1 VNGTSEACTAA
12 RPTATVRTAMLRVA
26 SALLLLAS
34 LATAQQPPELRV
46 GKAADLTVDGRL
58 DEAAWQ
64 SAASIDGLTAIEPVQ
79 GARPAVGTEVRVLAD
94 SKNLYIGV
102 RCYDDPEQLTAF
114 AVARDA
120 GLGSE
125 DHVKIVL
132 GPVADGRTGYVL
144 AINPRGAR
152 YDALVADR
160 GESENPDW
168 NGAWEA
174 RTHVDADGWTLEV
187 RVPVAILVFDG
198 DSDRWQFNVER
209 RVQRLLER
217 SRWSTPR
224 LDQRVTQLSRA
235 GYLVG
240 LPEFDLGLGV
250 LVMPS
255 AVARSVRSN
264 DPTENAIG
272 DEFDGSLDASLRITP
287 ELSAIVTVNSD
298 FAEADVDRR
307 QINLTRFPL
316 FFPERRPFFYEG
328 ADAFDFGLGLQRNI
342 VPFQSRRIGLVDGRT
357 VPLDFGGKVVGRV
370 DGTSVGALLTR
381 TGNEPGVAPASTMGV
396 VRLRQDVLAESN
408 IGVLATTGDPLG
420 RNGSYTIGADA
431 TYQTSR
437 LFGDRNFLIGVF
449 GLTMGRDDIDGN
461 PGAYGIKVDY
471 PNDDW
476 DIVWQSWRIDED
488 FDPSLGFVPRP
499 GVYKH
504 RVGAD
509 YGIRPQNGWLRRQ
522 VFAVSGSLYTDLS
535 HRWQSYEV
543 EVVPVDFTF
552 ESGDEVGVFASA
564 EGDRPDVDFNLSDG
578 AVVAAGDYEWLR
590 YGGYVS
596 TASKRALTASLGWTG
611 GEFYDG
617 RLNQWEASARAFLG
631 PLVTVEANGQWNRGS
646 VGGTRFEAD
655 LYGVELQFTFSPDLT
670 WTTFA
675 QFDTE
680 SDSLGVNTRLRWD
693 ITPVARLFVVYN
705 ADATDPFDRW
715 RTQRQAGTV
724 KVQYEMR
731 F

>member
-1 VNGTSEACTAA
+1 MST
-12 RPTATVRTAMLRVA
+12 PTRH
-26 SALLLLAS
+26 LLAVA
-34 LATAQQPPELRV
+34 LALSCAGAAPAQEAPELRV
-46 GKAADLTVDGRL
+46 GTAEELTIDGRL
-58 DEAAWQ
+58 DEASWQ
-64 SAASIDGLTAIEPVQ
+64 NADKIDGLTAIEPVQ
-79 GARPAVGTEVRVLAD
+79 GAEPAVGTEVRVLAD
-94 SKNLYIGV
+94 DKNLYIGV
-102 RCYDDPEQLTAF
+102 RCHDDPEQLSAF

-120 GLGSE
+120 SLRSE

-174 RTHVDADGWTLEV
+174 RTHVDSRGWTLEV
-187 RVPVAILVFDG
+187 RVPVSILVFDG

-235 GYLVG
+235 GWITGV
-240 LPEFDLGLGV
+240 PKFDLGLGM

-255 AVARSVRSN
+255 AVARSVRAN
-264 DPTENAIG
+264 QPLEDTG
-272 DEFDGSLDASLRITP
+272 DEFDGSLDASFRITP
-287 ELSAIVTVNSD
+287 ELSAIFTVNSD

-357 VPLDFGGKVVGRV
+357 VPLRFGSKVLGRV
-370 DGTSVGALLTR
+370 GGTSVGALLTR
-381 TGNEPGVAPASTMGV
+381 TGSEPGLAPASTMGA

-408 IGVLATTGDPLG
+408 VGILATTGDPLG
-420 RNGSYTIGADA
+420 RDDSYTFGADA
-431 TYQTSR
+431 TFQTSR
-437 LFGDRNFLIGVF
+437 LFGDRNFLIGIF
-449 GLTMGRDDIDGN
+449 GLTMGRDGTEGN
-461 PGAYGIKVDY
+461 PGAFGIKVDY

-522 VFAVSGSLYTDLS
+522 VFALEASLFTDLS
-535 HRWQSYEV
+535 HRWQSYEI
-543 EVVPVDFTF
+543 EFVPIDFTL
-552 ESGDEVGVFASA
+552 ETGDEFAVFGSA
-564 EGDRPDVDFNLSDG
+564 EGDRPDVDFDLSDG
-578 AVVAAGDYEWLR
+578 AIVAAGEYEWAR
-590 YGGYVS
+590 YGASFS
-596 TASKRALTASLGWTG
+596 TATKRAITASLSWNG

-617 RLNQWEASARAFLG
+617 HLNQVEASARAFLG
-631 PLVTVEANGQWNRGS
+631 PLVTLEANAEWNRGR
-646 VGGTRFEAD
+646 VGGQNFSTD
-655 LYGVELQFTFSPDLT
+655 LYGGEVQFTFSPDLT

-680 SDSLGVNTRLRWD
+680 SDSLGINTRLRWD

-705 ADATDPFDRW
+705 TDAVDPFDRW
-715 RTQRQAGTV
+715 RTERQAGTV

>member
-1 VNGTSEACTAA
+1 MTIPST
-12 RPTATVRTAMLRVA
+12 PLL
-26 SALLLLAS
+26 ALLAACS
-34 LATAQQPPELRV
+34 IAGFAHGQKAPELRV
-46 GKAADLTVDGRL
+46 GKADGMTVDGRL

-64 SAASIDGLTAIEPVQ
+64 AADRIDGLTAIEPVQ
-79 GARPAVGTEVRVLAD
+79 GAQPQVGTEIRVLAD

-102 RCYDDPEQLTAF
+102 RCYDDPDQLSAF

-120 GLGSE
+120 SLGSE

-144 AINPRGAR
+144 AVNPRGAR

-174 RTHVDADGWTLEV
+174 RTNVDAEGWTLEV

-198 DSDRWQFNVER
+198 GSDRWQFNVER

-235 GYLVG
+235 GWIVG
-240 LPEFDLGLGV
+240 VPKFDLGLGV

-264 DPTENAIG
+264 DPVEDTG

-287 ELSAIVTVNSD
+287 ELSAIVTINSD

-342 VPFQSRRIGLVDGRT
+342 VPFQSRRIGLVEGRT
-357 VPLDFGGKVVGRV
+357 VPLEFGSKVVGRV
-370 DGTSVGALLTR
+370 GGTSVGALLTR
-381 TGNEPGVAPASTMGV
+381 TGSEPGLAPASTMGV

-408 IGVLATTGDPLG
+408 VGVLATTGDPLG
-420 RNGSYTIGADA
+420 RDGSYTIGADA

-504 RVGAD
+504 RFGAD

-522 VFAVSGSLYTDLS
+522 VFAFEAELFTDLS
-535 HRWQSYEV
+535 HRWQSYKV
-543 EVVPVDFTF
+543 EFAPVDFTL
-552 ESGDEVGVFASA
+552 ESGDEFAVIASA
-564 EGDRPDVDFNLSDG
+564 VGDRPDQDFDLSDG

-590 YGGYVS
+590 YGAFFS
-596 TASKRALTASLGWTG
+596 TATKRAVTASLGWNG

-617 RLNQWEASARAFLG
+617 HLDQVEARTRAFLG
-631 PLVTVEANGQWNRGS
+631 PLVTLEANAEWNRGD
-646 VGGTRFEAD
+646 VGGDDFSTD
-655 LYGVELQFTFSPDLT
+655 LYGIQVQFTFSPDLT

-680 SDSLGVNTRLRWD
+680 SDSLGVNTRVRWD

-705 ADATDPFDRW
+705 SDATDPFDRW

>member
-1 VNGTSEACTAA
+1 MNTPTRRLLIAA
-12 RPTATVRTAMLRVA
+12 VA
-26 SALLLLAS
+26 LGCAGA
-34 LATAQQPPELRV
+34 AIAQKAPELHV
-46 GKAADLTVDGRL
+46 GKAEKLTVDGRL

-64 SAASIDGLTAIEPVQ
+64 TAHKIDRLTAIEPVQ
-79 GARPAVGTEVRVLAD
+79 GAEPAVGTEVRVLAD
-94 SKNLYIGV
+94 QKNLYIGV
-102 RCYDDPEQLTAF
+102 RCYDDPDQLSAF

-120 GLGSE
+120 SLRSE

-144 AINPRGAR
+144 AVNPRGAR
-152 YDALVADR
+152 YDALVANR

-174 RTHVDADGWTLEV
+174 RTNIDTDGWTLEV
-187 RVPVAILVFDG
+187 RVPVAILVFNG
-198 DSDRWQFNVER
+198 KSDRWQFNVER

-235 GYLVG
+235 GWIVG
-240 LPEFDLGLGV
+240 VPKFDLGLGV

-264 DPTENAIG
+264 QPVEDTG

-287 ELSAIVTVNSD
+287 ELSAIITVNSD

-342 VPFQSRRIGLVDGRT
+342 VPFQSRRIGLVEGRT
-357 VPLDFGGKVVGRV
+357 VPLRFGSKVVGRV
-370 DGTSVGALLTR
+370 GGTSVGALLTR
-381 TGNEPGVAPASTMGV
+381 TGSEAGLAPASTMGV

-408 IGVLATTGDPLG
+408 VGILATAGDPLG
-420 RNGSYTIGADA
+420 RDGSYTIGADA

-437 LFGDRNFLIGVF
+437 LFGDRNFLVGVF

-461 PGAYGIKVDY
+461 PAAYGIKVDY

-476 DIVWQSWRIDED
+476 DIVWQSWRIDEG

-522 VFAVSGSLYTDLS
+522 VFALGASLFTDLS

-543 EVVPVDFTF
+543 ELVPVDVTL
-552 ESGDEVGVFASA
+552 ESGDEFAVTASA
-564 EGDRPDVDFNLSDG
+564 EGDRPSIAFDLSDG
-578 AVVAAGDYEWLR
+578 AVVAPGDYEWFR
-590 YGGYVS
+590 YGAFFS
-596 TASKRALTASLGWTG
+596 TATKRAVTGSLGWNG
-611 GEFYDG
+611 GDFYDG
-617 RLNQWEASARAFLG
+617 QLNQVEASARAFLG
-631 PLVTVEANGQWNRGS
+631 PLVTIEANGEWNRGR
-646 VGGTRFEAD
+646 VGGQSFSTD
-655 LYGVELQFTFSPDLT
+655 LYGVEVQFTFSPDLT

-705 ADATDPFDRW
+705 EDATDPFDRW
-715 RTQRQAGTV
+715 RTQRQAGTI
-724 KVQYEMR
+724 KVQYETR